1 MKAWGRSVD
10 WQRVTPVAWHGHE
23 RGVDT
28 LVRSF
33 AAVPDGQR
41 VRLAKKTSNLF
52 RSRESAGAGLDVSGL
67 AGVIEVDP
75 VTKTADVQGMCTYE
89 DLVDAT
95 LPYGLAPLVVPQL
108 KTITLGGA
116 VSGMGVESTSFR
128 NGLPHES
135 VLEMDVLVGT
145 GEIITCSREENVE
158 LFRAFPNSYGSL
170 GYVVR
175 LKIELEDVAPFVEL
189 EHVRYSDLTQFQDA
203 LASVAASGTWEGRE
217 IHGLDAVAFSPD
229 EQYLVLAF
237 QAVNAPGTS
246 DYTRDAVFYRSIQHP
261 AGTKHDFLTIRDYIW
276 RWDTDWFWCSRAF
289 GAQNPQVRKMWPRQL
304 RRSSFYWKLVG
315 LDKKYDLEY
324 RFLKKPKN
332 LPRTERVVQDIEVT
346 DTHLA
351 DFLEWF
357 FAASDIEPVW
367 LCPIRLRSG
376 VEELSGV
383 GLPESAPWPLYPL
396 DPGTTWINVG
406 FWSGVPADHVSP
418 AQEPGAFNKL
428 IEQKVSELGG
438 HKSLYSEA
446 FYSREEFGQL
456 YGGDLPE
463 QMKQKYDPD
472 RRFPGLYEKTVN
484 NA

>member
-1 MKAWGRSVD
+1 MNAWARSVD
-10 WQRVTPVAWHGHE
+10 WQRVAPVAWHGHE
-23 RGVDT
+23 QGVET

-33 AAVPDGQR
+33 DAVPDGQR

-52 RSRESAGAGLDVSGL
+52 RSREAAGAGLDVSGL

-75 VTKTADVQGMCTYE
+75 VAKTADVQGMCTYE

-95 LPYGLAPLVVPQL
+95 LPYGLVPLVVPQL

-189 EHVRYSDLTQFQDA
+189 AHVRYNDLTQFQDA
-203 LASVAASGTWEGRE
+203 LAEAAATGTWEGRQ

-237 QAVNAPGTS
+237 QTDNAPGTS
-246 DYTRDAVFYRSIQHP
+246 DYTRDAIFYRSIQHP
-261 AGTKHDFLTIRDYIW
+261 TGTKHDYLTIRDYIW

-289 GAQNPQVRKMWPRQL
+289 GAQNPQVRKIWPRQL

-346 DTHLA
+346 DAHLA
-351 DFLEWF
+351 EFLEWF
-357 FAASDIEPVW
+357 FTASEIEPVW

-383 GLPESAPWPLYPL
+383 GLPDSAPWPLYPL
-396 DPGTTWINVG
+396 EPGTTWINVG

-446 FYSREEFGQL
+446 FYSREQFGQL
-456 YGGDLPE
+456 YGGELPE

-472 RRFPGLYEKTVN
+472 RRFPSLYDKTVN